1 MEPKKEKREREDPR
15 FVCLNTYENSP
26 LAWEVANLL
35 VESNVVCFL
44 VFIMHEDLFLIGTG

>member
-1 MEPKKEKREREDPR
+1 MEPKKKKREREDPR

-44 VFIMHEDLFLIGTG
+44 VFIMQEDLFLIGTG